1 MGNIE
6 DLAHNEGFIREI
18 ESGNS
23 SIYLLYDNNFKLKNM
38 EFEPKIT
45 YLAKAPKEFKQN
57 AKIIT
62 FDIETYRDDN
72 EVFIPY
78 ACGFYDGK
86 NKKLYYL
93 TDYKSPNDMISQC
106 IEDMLQPKYH
116 NYTVYAHNLAKFD
129 ISFIFRI
136 LVKKYNVSTLIPRG
150 KTLIYF
156 TVSRNIDKKKITLKF
171 SDSCCLLPS
180 SLAELGNSF
189 KVETIKDF
197 FPYNFVKANNLDYVG
212 DLHDIK
218 HYDQPDH
225 FIFRYQLM
233 LN

>member
-1 MGNIE
+1 MV
-6 DLAHNEGFIREI
+6 LWC
-18 ESGNS
+18 
-23 SIYLLYDNNFKLKNM
+23 IYLLYDNNFKLKNM

-136 LVKKYNVSTLIPRG
+136 LVIYASYLLIIYNIIYSYFRKY
-150 KTLIYF
+150 F
-156 TVSRNIDKKKITLKF
+156 
-171 SDSCCLLPS
+171 
-180 SLAELGNSF
+180 
-189 KVETIKDF
+189 IKAL
-197 FPYNFVKANNLDYVG
+197 Y
-212 DLHDIK
+212 I
-218 HYDQPDH
+218 
-225 FIFRYQLM
+225 
-233 LN
+233 